1 MENLVTALYQ
11 RLMLR
16 EPTEA
21 EITSGLSVISGGG
34 ESALEA
40 QLAATPEAVE
50 VQTVILPIIG
60 LYQGILV
67 RTPEP
72 SGLSFW
78 TDAIQSGSQTF
89 TDLIRSFAETSEVQA
104 RFPELGDDVSNEEL
118 VNLFYQNILGRVPD
132 AEGFTFWLNAL
143 SNGTATISDFVSDFI
158 GSDEAQA
165 LIGANIVAY
174 YADLTDDGI
183 IEGAGNADSLLPE
196 DQGDGDAVVD
206 GGGGAGAGAG
216 GDTPTNSAPVA
227 NDDDLGAV
235 DTGDSVTFQASAL
248 LDNDTD
254 ANGDTLSIESVNS
267 GEGGDAALNADGS
280 VTFKAYEEYRG
291 PADFTYTVSD
301 GNGGTSQAATV
312 SLVVKSAEL
321 DIVFDDGTTTG
332 SVTEELFGTTGGTKG
347 TIVGTLNIEGGAAD
361 SYSISGDD
369 EDETSLFN
377 SLFEITEGGVL
388 KLKDGQHLNYET
400 RDSYDLTVTATR
412 GQDEVKQGLTINVTD
427 IDLTPSDSSMEFA
440 VKVTG
445 TFNEISESLNYQR
458 LFDFWNWQ
466 NDSEG
471 YNDIWLGQVGNTSNI
486 AFEIFNDDPA
496 KPLPRVVLEGAIEE
510 GVSQT
515 WIAGFHITDEE
526 ENLGTIYMFQDANND
541 GKYTEGEAS
550 IIGNFNFSF
559 APGARANEYVGQ
571 SGFTT
576 DSPLDGV
583 VSDLEI
589 LNPGDI
595 NLVGLFSQDESSI
608 EAV

>member
-183 IEGAGNADSLLPE
+183 IESAGNADSLLPE

-206 GGGGAGAGAG
+206 GGGAGAG
-216 GDTPTNSAPVA
+216 GGTPTNTAPVA
-227 NDDDLGAV
+227 DDDDLGAV
-235 DTGDSVTFQASAL
+235 ETGETVTFQASAL
-248 LDNDTD
+248 LENDTD
-254 ANGDTLSIESVNS
+254 ADGNALSIASVSS
-267 GEGGDAALNADGS
+267 GRGGSVAYDAADGT
-280 VTFKAYEEYRG
+280 VTFSPESGYTG

-312 SLVVKSAEL
+312 NFVLQDADAK
-321 DIVFDDGTTTG
+321 IVFGNEETWG
-332 SVTEELFGTTGGTKG
+332 SVTEELFGTASGTTGT
-347 TIVGTLNIEGGAAD
+347 TVGTLNVVSGDGAY
-361 SYSISGDD
+361 SYSITGGN
-369 EDETSLFN
+369 EEETSLFN
-377 SLFEITEGGVL
+377 NIFEISDGTL
-388 KLKDGQHLNYET
+388 KLKDGVHLDYET
-400 RDSYDLTVTATR
+400 RDTYVLTVTAAYD
-412 GQDEVKQGLTINVTD
+412 QDEVTQDLTVNVTE

-445 TFNEISESLNYQR
+445 TFDEISESLNYQR

-471 YNDIWLGQVGNTSNI
+471 YNDIWLGQVGSTNDI
-486 AFEIFNDDPA
+486 AFEIFNDDLE
-496 KPLPRVVLEGAIEE
+496 KPLPRVVLEDAIVS
-510 GVSQT
+510 GQSQT
-515 WIAGFHITDEE
+515 WIGGFHITDEDA
-526 ENLGTIYMFQDANND
+526 NVGTIYLFQDVDND

-550 IIGNFNFSF
+550 VIGEFDFSF
-559 APGARANEYVGQ
+559 EPGARENEYVAR
-571 SGFTT
+571 SGFEG
-576 DSPLDGV
+576 DSPLEGV